1 MDLSDML
8 DMSGY
13 DFGYDFGYGKS
24 NFENL
29 VFQQKVARANRA
41 AVANAA
47 RSAENIW
54 CYILFS
60 PGVVASY
67 T

>member
-1 MDLSDML
+1 MEVGTKMDLSDML

-29 VFQQKVARANRA
+29 VF
-41 AVANAA
+41 
-47 RSAENIW
+47 
-54 CYILFS
+54 
-60 PGVVASY
+60 
-67 T
+67 